1 MCTPRG
7 AHKLLPFFVERC
19 AKSLDKNFF
28 ALYNKRRSIPPV
40 NRVPTERSLMRH
52 FQNYPILIRICALLL
67 LLSGLVGCATH
78 VSRPDHLRDTQGI
91 DVFDSMEETD
101 SQTESA
107 PKKRIALTFDDGPQ
121 HYSERTKQ
129 IVDELAKYGYHA
141 TFFVVGNRIP
151 GGNALSYAV
160 EKGNEIGIHGYT
172 HDQGV
177 YYDTCSDE
185 RYHKEINQTAQ
196 AIRAQ
201 IPGYEIR
208 LMRPIGGS
216 ISPDRIRTS
225 PYAIIHWSVDSDDWN
240 NKYYAGISDEE
251 ANARIQTIV
260 ENVMG
265 SVTDG
270 DIVLLHDIYEST
282 YDATK
287 ILLQRLYEE
296 DYEVV
301 TVSEL
306 LGDQLEAGRLY
317 HSTYE

>member
-1 MCTPRG
+1 MYHICFNIKWVQFSSVQSLSCVQLFVTPWTVACQAPLSMEFSRQEYWHG
-7 AHKLLPFFVERC
+7 LPFP
-19 AKSLDKNFF
+19 S
-28 ALYNKRRSIPPV
+28 
-40 NRVPTERSLMRH
+40 
-52 FQNYPILIRICALLL
+52 
-67 LLSGLVGCATH
+67 
-78 VSRPDHLRDTQGI
+78 
-91 DVFDSMEETD
+91 
-101 SQTESA
+101 
-107 PKKRIALTFDDGPQ
+107 
-121 HYSERTKQ
+121 
-129 IVDELAKYGYHA
+129 
-141 TFFVVGNRIP
+141 P
-151 GGNALSYAV
+151 GG
-160 EKGNEIGIHGYT
+160 
-172 HDQGV
+172 
-177 YYDTCSDE
+177 
-185 RYHKEINQTAQ
+185 
-196 AIRAQ
+196 IRAQ

-296 DYEVV
+296 GYV
-301 TVSEL
+301 
-306 LGDQLEAGRLY
+306 
-317 HSTYE
+317 